1 VVVLDT
7 LVPVVEAACEGLG
20 ARAPRLIVVGS
31 GRMQTRDDRRVIP
44 ETAPGTA
51 ADTFDELAATPAD
64 PARLPGAAAADADAD
79 ALALLVYTSGTTG
92 VPKAAM
98 LSHGNLAFNART
110 IMHWYDLDQRPGRSW
125 ASRPFSML
133 RGWWRISRSA
143 LPPRCRWCW
152 PGGLNRARCLMRLRS
167 IARCSPWAR

>member
-1 VVVLDT
+1 
-7 LVPVVEAACEGLG
+7 
-20 ARAPRLIVVGS
+20 
-31 GRMQTRDDRRVIP
+31 MQTRDDRRVIP
-44 ETAPGTA
+44 EAAPGTA

-110 IMHWYDLDQRPGRSW
+110 IMHWYDLDQRPGPILGI
-125 ASRPFSML
+125 APFFHVTGL
-133 RGWWRISRSA
+133 VAHIA
-143 LPPRCRWCW
+143 LSFAARCRWCW
-152 PGGLNRARCLMRLRS
+152 PGGLNRARCLMRLWS